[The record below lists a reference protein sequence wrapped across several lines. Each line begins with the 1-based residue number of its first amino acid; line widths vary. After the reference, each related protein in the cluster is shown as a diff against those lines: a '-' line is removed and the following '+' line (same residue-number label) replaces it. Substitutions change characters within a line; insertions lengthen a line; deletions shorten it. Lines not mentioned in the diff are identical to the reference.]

1 MDYLLKIF
9 LWNNNQEDY
18 IVLGEK
24 GVQLL
29 RTF

>member
-18 IVLGEK
+18 IVLSEK